1 MSDGRDASGSAQPI
15 ASETERSV
23 AQVFAEVL
31 DLRWVGR
38 DDDIFTLGGDSFE
51 AVRVALELERRF
63 QIDFPVELLES
74 AGRVRELASW
84 IDARIA
90 SARGRERGRE

>member
-1 MSDGRDASGSAQPI
+1 M
-15 ASETERSV
+15 

-31 DLRWVGR
+31 DLRWVGL

-74 AGRVRELASW
+74 SGRVRDLAVW
-84 IDARIA
+84 IDARTA
-90 SARGRERGRE
+90 SARGRE